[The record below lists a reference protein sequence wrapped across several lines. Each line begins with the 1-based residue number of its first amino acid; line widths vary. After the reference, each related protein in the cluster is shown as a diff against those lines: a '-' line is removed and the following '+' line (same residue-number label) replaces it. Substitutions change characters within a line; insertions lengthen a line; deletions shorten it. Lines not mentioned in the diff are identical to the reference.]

1 MEQLVVHHGL
11 SGKEAIYSGR
21 FINPYIN
28 SINFQRQGNSP
39 ICLPTATRVAFQGLG
54 ITDISG
60 VPLNDNRRM
69 VSVFKAHGLQEVAN
83 NGAFSEQVADIIN
96 HFRVLNK
103 QIGISPIVRDTTEWA
118 KALIDDHVVLA
129 GVDTRFFYNTPE
141 LDGRHALAV
150 LGVDIPSPKEVDK
163 DMSFL
168 VYDPNTRRPDW
179 MKAQDLFSS
188 LTGSQYQLWRK

>member
-11 SGKEAIYSGR
+11 SGKEAIYSGQ

-60 VPLNDNRRM
+60 VPLDDNKRM
-69 VSVFKAHGLQEVAN
+69 VSVFKAYGLQEVAN

-96 HFRVLNK
+96 HFGVLNN
-103 QIGISPIVRDTTEWA
+103 QIGISPIEIDTTEWA
-118 KALIDDHVVLA
+118 KALIDNHVVLA

-141 LDGRHALAV
+141 LDGHALAV

-163 DMSFL
+163 DISFL
-168 VYDPNTRRPDW
+168 VYDPNTSSPKW
-179 MKAQDLFSS
+179 MYAQDLFPS
-188 LTGSQYQLWRK
+188 LTGRQFQLWRK